1 MANVCCPPPPPT
13 SVQHAAESEGGFI
26 HQTEDRGCDERAGLA
41 ADVM

>member
-1 MANVCCPPPPPT
+1 MANVCCVPPPPT

-26 HQTEDRGCDERAGLA
+26 HQTEDRESDERAGLA